1 MIPFPV
7 FVAGYIIYRTS
18 SDDVTLYS
26 DPFHGIRSCYDLH
39 RVILLTASSIAAI
52 HRSHGE
58 ITETSFIVVS
68 YLSLVL
74 LFVFLRRFEAAPR
87 NSPARGGAKAGVWVV
102 TALLAAV
109 FSWRV
114 SALMPWPVDAIIWVM
129 AASTVLGGFYALF
142 LHHPGVD

>member
-1 MIPFPV
+1 MITFPV
-7 FVAGYIIYRTS
+7 FAAGWLP
-18 SDDVTLYS
+18 DDSILIT
-26 DPFHGIRSCYDLH
+26 PFIMASEATTCIGF
-39 RVILLTASSIAAI
+39 ILLTASSIAAI

-74 LFVFLRRFEAAPR
+74 LFVLLRRFEAAPR